1 MPPLCIYILE
11 RHNFMQK
18 PKKTTA
24 MKRGIK
30 NILLSLV
37 GFSAAPMLT
46 ACYGTPYDDYV
57 PYEPFDRI
65 EGFVVDTNLKPIDN
79 IQVSANGHVDYTDEN
94 GHFSFSDAYF
104 GDGELITAEDIDGEA
119 NGGFYGSQSVT
130 ATKDNH
136 TNLSIIMSKK

>member
-1 MPPLCIYILE
+1 
-11 RHNFMQK
+11 
-18 PKKTTA
+18 
-24 MKRGIK
+24 
-30 NILLSLV
+30 
-37 GFSAAPMLT
+37 MLT

-130 ATKDNH
+130 ATQDNH
-136 TNLSIIMSKK
+136 TTLSIIMSKK